1 MKNFLMNKRSLA
13 LIFWIVMVIVAIVT
27 MPNLNKLVQEKGQIT
42 LPENFES
49 EQANVILNDMNNDG
63 ESIYEFILVTHNK
76 DGITA
81 TEKKELNKTLQYFKD
96 HSDEYDITDTFFY
109 NESEQAS
116 KQLVSDDKTT
126 ILNKIS
132 TKKGLKSSTDI
143 ANEFEKQLKKIS
155 ATTYITGADVVKDD
169 FTQMSQ
175 EGVQK
180 TEIVA
185 IIFIILILVI
195 IFRSPVI
202 PIVSLLSVG
211 VAYIVSLNVIAQLV
225 HYFNFPFST
234 FTQVFLVVILFGIG
248 TDYNI
253 LLFTRFRE
261 ELATKGHILHAIK
274 NTYKAA
280 GKTVLYSG
288 IAVLLGLS
296 ALFFAEFN
304 FYQSTGGV
312 AIGVFVMLIVLFTLN
327 PFFMALLGSKLFWPI
342 KKINS
347 HTDNKL
353 WTFLSKNAFMRP
365 VLNLVIVA
373 LIVIPSIW
381 IYSGNL
387 NFNDLTEIDDKY
399 ESKQAITLISEH
411 FPEGMSAPA
420 TVVIKHSKDLAST
433 AALQEIDSLTTRLQ
447 EINGVDHVYSA
458 TRPEGK
464 KIEALY
470 LENQLTTL
478 QESLG
483 DMETGVNSINS
494 SLQQSSNESAT
505 AQQQVLAALPAEIAE
520 QMQAQLTAQA
530 KGLTQVDM
538 GLRKIEAGLK
548 SSQNYLSQTASNQ
561 QQTLNIPDDIL
572 TSEDFKKSLDTY
584 MDDER
589 KTTTLTIVFDSNPYS
604 AEAMEIAKETKD
616 VVHSFMEGSSLHQAK
631 AYLSGKTMENV
642 DLQQMSHNDFKR
654 SIIIILIG
662 ISIML
667 LFITRSLAQTLTII
681 VALVAA
687 CFASLGLTEWVTS
700 TLLGEEK
707 MSWNVPFFTFIMLIT
722 LGVDYSIFLL
732 MRFKEGQNNNLE
744 MIVEACKKMGGV
756 ILSAAIILGGT
767 FAALMP
773 SGINS
778 LIQIAI
784 SVIIGLLFLT
794 LLLMPIF
801 VPSVFSLSHK
811 ANRKKQ

>member
-1 MKNFLMNKRSLA
+1 ML
-13 LIFWIVMVIVAIVT
+13 FWVMLVIIAVFT
-27 MPNLNKLVQEKGQIT
+27 MPELNKLVQEKGQIT
-42 LPENFES
+42 LPDSFES
-49 EQANVILNDMNNDG
+49 EKANVILNDMNNDG
-63 ESIYEFILVTHNK
+63 EDIYEFIIVTHNK
-76 DGITA
+76 DGLT
-81 TEKKELNKTLQYFKD
+81 TKEKKELDTALHYFKD
-96 HSDEYDITDTFFY
+96 HAEKYNITDTFYY
-109 NESEQAS
+109 NESEQAK
-116 KQLVSDDKTT
+116 KQLVSEDQTT

-132 TKKGLKSSTDI
+132 TKQGLESSTDV
-143 ANEFEKQLKKIS
+143 ADEFEKELNTVS
-155 ATTYITGADVVKDD
+155 AKTYITGADVIKDD

-180 TEIVA
+180 TELVA
-185 IIFIILILVI
+185 IIFIVLILML

-202 PIVSLLSVG
+202 PIVSLVSVG
-211 VAYIVSLNVIAQLV
+211 VSYIVSLSTIAQLV
-225 HYFNFPFST
+225 EHFNFPFST

-261 ELATKGHILHAIK
+261 ELAAKGHILHAIK

-280 GKTVLYSG
+280 GKTILYSG
-288 IAVLLGLS
+288 LAVLLGLS

-312 AIGVFVMLIVLFTLN
+312 AIGVFVMLLVLFTLN
-327 PFFMALLGSKLFWPI
+327 PFFMALLGEKLFWPV
-342 KKINS
+342 KKING

-353 WTFLSKNAFMRP
+353 WSFLAKNAFARP

-373 LIVIPSIW
+373 IIVIPSIW
-381 IYSGNL
+381 MYSGNL

-411 FPEGMSAPA
+411 FPEGMSAPS
-420 TVVIKHSKDLAST
+420 TVVIKHSEDLSST
-433 AALQEIDSLTTRLQ
+433 QALQEIESLTTRLQ
-447 EINGVDHVYSA
+447 EIDGIDHVYSA

-464 KIEALY
+464 KIDALY
-470 LENQLTTL
+470 LDSQLSALNT
-478 QESLG
+478 SLG
-483 DMETGVNSINS
+483 EMETGVSSINS
-494 SLQQSSNESAT
+494 SLQQASQEST
-505 AQQQVLAALPAEIAE
+505 ESQQQLLAVLPTQIAQ
-520 QMQAQLTAQA
+520 QMQAQATAQA
-530 KGLTQVDM
+530 KGLTQIDI

-548 SSQNYLSQTASNQ
+548 SSQDYLAKTASNQ
-561 QQTLNIPDDIL
+561 QQTLNIPDEVL
-572 TSEDFKKSLDTY
+572 KSADFKKSLDAY
-584 MDDER
+584 MEDDR
-589 KTTTLTIVFDSNPYS
+589 KTTTLTIVFDANPYS

-616 VVHSFMEGSSLHQAK
+616 VVHAFIDGSSLHQAQ

-642 DLQQMSHNDFKR
+642 DLQQMSNNDFKR
-654 SIIIILIG
+654 SIIIIIIG

-667 LFITRSLAQTLTII
+667 LFITRSLAQTITII

-687 CFASLGLTEWVTS
+687 CFASLGLTEWITS
-700 TLLGEEK
+700 TFLGEEK

-732 MRFKEGQNNNLE
+732 MRFKEGQNNHLE

-784 SVIIGLLFLT
+784 AVIIGLLFLT
-794 LLLMPIF
+794 LLFMPIF